1 MVKAQELIG
10 VFQTM
15 WKERWKYTWSA
26 AEKGNVD
33 CSGAFVYAFKQF
45 GISYPHGSN
54 AIARQYTFVNNKTYK
69 EDLHHG
75 QTYTRTDC

>member
-1 MVKAQELIG
+1 MVKAQELIR

-33 CSGAFVYAFKQF
+33 CSGAFVYTPKRSDVFHKK
-45 GISYPHGSN
+45 SS
-54 AIARQYTFVNNKTYK
+54 IASLESDRNSV
-69 EDLHHG
+69 
-75 QTYTRTDC
+75 